1 MFEQSHE
8 NEDRYT
14 QQGRRSQSP
23 FSDRRGQSRGY
34 DDRFEDRYRYR
45 GSDRDNERRY
55 TRPDYNSDLDIERPG
70 QPHFA
75 SRGGS
80 DYGREYNQESGWQR
94 PYRSHDQGE
103 RYGYEGSR
111 GNYDF
116 TRGGVDYSTYGRGMS
131 DWGRGMGDYGSNQSN
146 YGRGSSDYGRDWSTG
161 AGMGHAD
168 WNRLGSDEMYQNQSW
183 GRRSG
188 DQQGQQSHWNEQR
201 NRWPKSYKR
210 SDERIKDDIHEEL
223 IRHGRIDASDVE
235 VQVKDGEVSL
245 TGQVASRHDKR
256 IAEELAEKVLGVHD
270 VQNQLR
276 VRSQGQSQGFD
287 QQRSSSMSSDSM
299 SSGQQA
305 GSSQQNVGG
314 SMSSSPN
321 LPGSNRMSV
330 AGQQQQD
337 PNKSA
342 ANTTNK

>member
-1 MFEQSHE
+1 MFEHGFE

-23 FSDRRGQSRGY
+23 FSDRRSQSRGS

-45 GSDRDNERRY
+45 GQDSDRERRY
-55 TRPDYNSDLDIERPG
+55 TRPDYDSDLDIERPG
-70 QPHFA
+70 QPHFG

-80 DYGREYNQESGWQR
+80 DYGREYNQDSGWQR
-94 PYRSHDQGE
+94 PYRSQGLGD

-116 TRGGVDYSTYGRGMS
+116 SRGGMDYSSYGRGMS
-131 DWGRGMGDYGSNQSN
+131 DWGRGMGDYGSGQGS
-146 YGRGSSDYGRDWSTG
+146 YGRGSSDYGRDYSTG

-168 WNRLGSDEMYQNQSW
+168 WNRFGNDDMNQNW
-183 GRRSG
+183 GRRSM

-235 VQVKDGEVSL
+235 VQVKDGEVTL
-245 TGQVASRHDKR
+245 TGQVSSRHDKR

-276 VRSQGQSQGFD
+276 LRQQQGQSSD
-287 QQRSSSMSSDSM
+287 QQHSGSL
-299 SSGQQA
+299 SSGQA
-305 GSSQQNVGG
+305 GSSMSGG
-314 SMSSSPN
+314 PN
-321 LPGSNRMSV
+321 LPGANRMSV

-337 PNKSA
+337 QSKSA
-342 ANTTNK
+342 ANSPNK

>member
-23 FSDRRGQSRGY
+23 FYDRRSYSRGQ
-34 DDRFEDRYRYR
+34 DERFEDRYRYR
-45 GSDRDNERRY
+45 GQDSDRRY
-55 TRPDYNSDLDIERPG
+55 TRPDYDSDLDIERPG
-70 QPHFA
+70 QPHFG

-80 DYGREYNQESGWQR
+80 DYEGSWQR
-94 PYRSHDQGE
+94 PYRSQSSGD

-116 TRGGVDYSTYGRGMS
+116 SRGGVDYGSYGRGMS
-131 DWGRGMGDYGSNQSN
+131 DWGRGLGDYGHQSNQS
-146 YGRGSSDYGRDWSTG
+146 RGYSDYGRETG

-168 WNRLGSDEMYQNQSW
+168 WNRFGSE
-183 GRRSG
+183 RSYE
-188 DQQGQQSHWNEQR
+188 QQGQQSWNEQR
-201 NRWPKSYKR
+201 SRWPKSYKR

-235 VQVKDGEVSL
+235 VQVKDGEVTL
-245 TGQVASRHDKR
+245 TGQVSSRQDKR
-256 IAEELAEKVLGVHD
+256 VAEELAEKVLGVHD

-276 VRSQGQSQGFD
+276 VRN
-287 QQRSSSMSSDSM
+287 QQPSSSMSS
-299 SSGQQA
+299 
-305 GSSQQNVGG
+305 GSTA
-314 SMSSSPN
+314 SSPN
-321 LPGSNRMSV
+321 LPGANRMSV

-337 PNKSA
+337 PNRSTV
-342 ANTTNK
+342 NSTNK

>member
-1 MFEQSHE
+1 MFEQSFE

-14 QQGRRSQSP
+14 QQSRRSQSP
-23 FSDRRGQSRGY
+23 YYDRRRESRG
-34 DDRFEDRYRYR
+34 FEDRYDERHRYR
-45 GSDRDNERRY
+45 GQDSDRRY
-55 TRPDYNSDLDIERPG
+55 TRPDYDSELEIERPG
-70 QPHFA
+70 QAHFG

-80 DYGREYNQESGWQR
+80 DYGREYNQDGGWQR
-94 PYRSHDQGE
+94 PYRSQSVGD

-111 GNYDF
+111 SQHDV
-116 TRGGVDYSTYGRGMS
+116 RPGGADYVSYGRGIS
-131 DWGRGMGDYGSNQSN
+131 DWGRGPHEYGSFSQNS
-146 YGRGSSDYGRDWSTG
+146 YGRGTADYGRDWGTG
-161 AGMGHAD
+161 SGVGHAD
-168 WNRLGSDEMYQNQSW
+168 WNRFGSQDVNQNQDW
-183 GRRSG
+183 GRSRF
-188 DQQGQQSHWNEQR
+188 DQQSQSSSWNEQK

-256 IAEELAEKVLGVHD
+256 IAEELAERVLGVHD

-276 VRSQGQSQGFD
+276 VRSPQHAQGID
-287 QQRSSSMSSDSM
+287 PQRGGAMASSTSS
-299 SSGQQA
+299 
-305 GSSQQNVGG
+305 N
-314 SMSSSPN
+314 PN

-337 PNKSA
+337 PSKSV

>member
-23 FSDRRGQSRGY
+23 FNDRRSYSRGQ

-45 GSDRDNERRY
+45 GHDSERRY
-55 TRPDYNSDLDIERPG
+55 TRPDYDSDLDIERPG
-70 QPHFA
+70 QPHFG

-80 DYGREYNQESGWQR
+80 DYGREYNQDSTWQR
-94 PYRSHDQGE
+94 PYRSQSSGD

-111 GNYDF
+111 GNHDF
-116 TRGGVDYSTYGRGMS
+116 SRGGVDYGSYGRGMS
-131 DWGRGMGDYGSNQSN
+131 DWGRGLGDYGHQQSQQ
-146 YGRGSSDYGRDWSTG
+146 GRGYSDSGRDYSTG

-168 WNRLGSDEMYQNQSW
+168 WNHFGSDDMNQSQSW
-183 GRRSG
+183 GRRSY
-188 DQQGQQSHWNEQR
+188 DQQGQQSSWNEQR
-201 NRWPKSYKR
+201 SRWPKSYKR

-235 VQVKDGEVSL
+235 VQVKDGEVTL
-245 TGQVASRHDKR
+245 TGQVSSRQDKR
-256 IAEELAEKVLGVHD
+256 VAEELAEKVLGVHD

-276 VRSQGQSQGFD
+276 VRSQQHSQSYS
-287 QQRSSSMSSDSM
+287 QQSGSSMSS
-299 SSGQQA
+299 
-305 GSSQQNVGG
+305 GSSA
-314 SMSSSPN
+314 SSPN

-337 PNKSA
+337 PNKSTV
-342 ANTTNK
+342 NSTSK

>member
-1 MFEQSHE
+1 MFEQSLE

-23 FSDRRGQSRGY
+23 YYDRRRESRGS
-34 DDRFEDRYRYR
+34 DDRYDERHRYR
-45 GSDRDNERRY
+45 GQDSDRRY
-55 TRPDYNSDLDIERPG
+55 TRPDYDSDLDIERPG
-70 QPHFA
+70 QPHFG

-80 DYGREYNQESGWQR
+80 DYGREYNQDSNWQR
-94 PYRSHDQGE
+94 PYRSQSFGD

-111 GNYDF
+111 SQHDF
-116 TRGGVDYSTYGRGMS
+116 RSGGTDLGSYGRGMA
-131 DWGRGMGDYGSNQSN
+131 DWGRGLGEYGSSSQNN
-146 YGRGSSDYGRDWSTG
+146 YGRGTSDYGRDWSTG
-161 AGMGHAD
+161 SGMGHAD
-168 WNRLGSDEMYQNQSW
+168 WNRGGSQDVNQNQDW
-183 GRRSG
+183 GRSRF
-188 DQQGQQSHWNEQR
+188 DQQSQSSSWNEQK

-235 VQVKDGEVSL
+235 VQVKDGEVIL

-256 IAEELAEKVLGVHD
+256 IAEELAERVLGVHD

-276 VRSQGQSQGFD
+276 VRSQQQSPSYD
-287 QQRSSSMSSDSM
+287 QQRGGTMA
-299 SSGQQA
+299 SGQTA
-305 GSSQQNVGG
+305 NPTSG
-314 SMSSSPN
+314 SPN

-337 PNKSA
+337 PGKSA
-342 ANTTNK
+342 ANTTTK